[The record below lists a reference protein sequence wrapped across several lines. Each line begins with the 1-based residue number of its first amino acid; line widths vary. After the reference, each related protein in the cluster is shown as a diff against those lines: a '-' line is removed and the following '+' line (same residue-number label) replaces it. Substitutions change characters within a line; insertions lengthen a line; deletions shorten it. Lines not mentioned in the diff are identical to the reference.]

1 MAHRDALHADSVVGV
16 MLILILTSTPYSF
29 QECPPCPPASSQ
41 IYSVN
46 RAFRFFPRTSKLVTR
61 PDDKYSKE
69 SRPDGHPPTYPLC
82 SKNQERRQSNC
93 PRGEYSNNSLSAKVC
108 LKTHSHIDSRRST
121 VTLTPCGWSTAP
133 ISETLSREW

>member
-46 RAFRFFPRTSKLVTR
+46 TAFRFFSRTSKLVTR
-61 PDDKYSKE
+61 PDDKYSTE
-69 SRPDGHPPTYPLC
+69 SRPDGHLLTRCVP
-82 SKNQERRQSNC
+82 
-93 PRGEYSNNSLSAKVC
+93 
-108 LKTHSHIDSRRST
+108 KTRNVVKATAREVNTATT
-121 VTLTPCGWSTAP
+121 V
-133 ISETLSREW
+133 